1 MTEIP
6 PASIS
11 QIPPPIPVD
20 ASAFFQNGAD
30 YIQVVDAAK
39 SHIRILSYVDQ
50 TFMFRFRMER
60 TIFRWM
66 EMSKLDACSKVSHS
80 NTFSCGLDFHVSFIS
95 GAMDSSCRDDSLH

>member
-6 PASIS
+6 PQSIS

-39 SHIRILSYVDQ
+39 SHIRKLSYVDQ
-50 TFMFRFRMER
+50 TFMFRFRMEQ

-66 EMSKLDACSKVSHS
+66 EMSKLDACSKVSYS
-80 NTFSCGLDFHVSFIS
+80 NTFGCGLD
-95 GAMDSSCRDDSLH
+95 